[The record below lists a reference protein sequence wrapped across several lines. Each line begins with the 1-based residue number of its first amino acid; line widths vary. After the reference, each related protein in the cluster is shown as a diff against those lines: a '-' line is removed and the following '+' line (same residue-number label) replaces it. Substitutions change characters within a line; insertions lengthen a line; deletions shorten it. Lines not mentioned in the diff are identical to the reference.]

1 MKIERLERHWPGDVT
16 AHYDFGPRLNIVIV
30 PDRDR
35 VASVFDAAVT
45 ALSGPVRRH
54 ASFKRT
60 AAQPTDE
67 LRIEIDLQRCDGRRF
82 KVSREMTSRPGHFK
96 LFDADSGEPVFG
108 LDREG
113 RSDLLLEMGR
123 DRFEALAR
131 VTQSDLW
138 TVASM
143 GRGFDQVLRKNAAAI
158 GANASGYLI
167 AERARAAI
175 SGEHIAGAQFPGS
188 PLIWAR
194 AKEVDLGRRIS
205 EARELHAETASAR
218 AALRRCE
225 AATREARTKADQA
238 RYFALVAQQSTLV
251 ATVAKIR
258 SLEEEIRRLTPEPL
272 ATSAHAALRMAPEI
286 DRAVGRIA
294 SLERNAATES
304 ARVPE
309 PPKEIV
315 DIEAKIADL
324 EAAIEEQLILPAAEE
339 PDPII
344 RRAYEDWRRLC
355 GESEAAEFAAAMARA
370 DAAEV
375 AKPSPGVARLA
386 KVTTADRLRS
396 RLTAR
401 TAAQRERDAAD
412 RRRDIVL
419 EKLRDAKLTV
429 ATLLEETYLA
439 RLPISLLAGIE
450 DAHAETD
457 RLAEELGQTSVLRFR
472 ERRRLGSGLQSA
484 KRQEAAFLLQAGC
497 ADYELFASGFE
508 RSAALIGLAIELS
521 NATSELAGATARLRD
536 ADDEVSKHASGAAA
550 SKAAELLGELE
561 AHQSEIAAAEEIRE
575 EAYLAASTA
584 ASLRASRD
592 TASNELLARLRPYG
606 IRETDPARAWSM
618 YKLACA
624 RRREQTEAEIEMER
638 LNESLSP
645 YRETYAALIAARAS
659 VREDKARLCGVL
671 AQIPECSTGSYSERL
686 GNFTRLRDEALLEQK
701 LDSARNQ
708 LADEYEK
715 NLAGLTRT
723 DWETRLVAAESR
735 LSELE
740 EAHPDW
746 GDIQITGSEQL
757 LIKAADEAEAHL
769 ARLAAEE
776 EEARSRL
783 EACAG
788 SLPDISLLNEE
799 MTKVRGD
806 LGHLEHL
813 RTRIESLASK
823 MIEFNADTEGGV
835 SKGRPWK
842 ALPVRVS
849 SESEVVI
856 TDGDARQ
863 DLVTLDGS
871 AALVLAPP
879 QRAGTS
885 GSHLDEYLMCRFALM
900 TGWGPSDEHIP
911 FLIED
916 AFSTA
921 GRAQS
926 REILDLLAEMATVT
940 QVVVTTS
947 WGGIVELAEGLD
959 PEMTRV
965 ITEAGEPALSR

>member
-1 MKIERLERHWPGDVT
+1 MKIERLERHWPGDIT
-16 AHYDFGPRLNIVIV
+16 AHYDFGPRLNIVVV

-35 VASVFDAAVT
+35 VPSVFDAAVT
-45 ALSGPVRRH
+45 ALSGPPRRH
-54 ASFKRT
+54 ATFKRT
-60 AAQPTDE
+60 ALQPTDE
-67 LRIEIDLQRCDGRRF
+67 LRIEIAIQRCDGRRF
-82 KVSREMTSRPGHFK
+82 RVSREMTSRPGHFK

-131 VTQSDLW
+131 VSQSDLW

-143 GRGFDQVLRKNAAAI
+143 GRGFEQVLRKNAVAV
-158 GANASGYLI
+158 GANAAGYLV

-175 SGEHIAGAQFPGS
+175 SGEHVAGAQFPGS

-194 AKEVDLGRRIS
+194 AREVDLGRRIS
-205 EARELHAETASAR
+205 EARELHAEAASAR
-218 AALRRCE
+218 AALRRCT
-225 AATREARTKADQA
+225 AAAREARAKADQA

-272 ATSAHAALRMAPEI
+272 ATSAHMALRLAPEI

-294 SLERNAATES
+294 ALERNASAES
-304 ARVPE
+304 AKVPE
-309 PPKEIV
+309 PPREIIE
-315 DIEAKIADL
+315 IEAKIAEL
-324 EAAIEEQLILPAAEE
+324 ESAIEEQLILPAAEE

-401 TAAQRERDAAD
+401 TAAQRERDATD

-419 EKLRDAKLTV
+419 EKIKDAKLSV

-450 DAHAETD
+450 DAHAKAEQ
-457 RLAEELGQTSVLRFR
+457 LAEEFGQTSIFRFR
-472 ERRRLGSGLQSA
+472 ERRSLRAAVEAA
-484 KRQEAAFLLQAGC
+484 KQQEAASLLQAGC
-497 ADYELFASGFE
+497 GDYEAFAASFE
-508 RSAALIGLAIELS
+508 RSTSLIGLAIELS
-521 NATSELAGATARLRD
+521 KATSDLAGATARLRD

-592 TASNELLARLRPYG
+592 TAANELLARLRPYR

-624 RRREQTEAEIEMER
+624 RKREQTEAETEMDG
-638 LNESLSP
+638 LNESLAP
-645 YRETYAALIAARAS
+645 YRETYAALIAARAA
-659 VREDKARLCGVL
+659 VREDKARLCTVL
-671 AQIPECSTGSYSERL
+671 AQIPECGAGSYSERL

-701 LDSARNQ
+701 LDSARRQ
-708 LADEYEK
+708 IADEYEK
-715 NLAGLTRT
+715 NLDGLTRT
-723 DWETRLVAAESR
+723 DWEARLVAAESR

-757 LIKAADEAEAHL
+757 LVKAADEAEAHL
-769 ARLAAEE
+769 ARLEAEE
-776 EEARSRL
+776 TEAHARL
-783 EACAG
+783 DACSG
-788 SLPDISLLNEE
+788 SLPDVSLLNEE

-806 LGHLEHL
+806 LGQLEHL

-823 MIEFNADTEGGV
+823 LVESDAGGEV
-835 SKGRPWK
+835 GPSKGRPWK
-842 ALPVRVS
+842 SLPARVS
-849 SESEVVI
+849 SETDVVI
-856 TDGDARQ
+856 TDGGVKQ
-863 DLVTLDGS
+863 NLVTLDGS
-871 AALVLAPP
+871 AALELAPP

-885 GSHLDEYLMCRFALM
+885 GSHLDDYLMSRFALM

-911 FLIED
+911 FLVED
-916 AFSTA
+916 AFSAT

-947 WGGIVELAEGLD
+947 WTGIAELAEGLD

-965 ITEAGEPALSR
+965 ITEPAEPALSR